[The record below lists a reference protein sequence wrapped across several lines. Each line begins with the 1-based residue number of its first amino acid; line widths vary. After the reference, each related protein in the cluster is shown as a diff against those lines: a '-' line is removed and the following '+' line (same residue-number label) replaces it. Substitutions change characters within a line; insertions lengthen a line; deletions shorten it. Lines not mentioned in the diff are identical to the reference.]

1 MIEYILIFLLL
12 IDVATN
18 LYRIRQFRKYTEQNR
33 RILSEMSEK
42 QKDFNDVTIK
52 LTRLFDLTE

>member
-1 MIEYILIFLLL
+1 MIEYILICLLL